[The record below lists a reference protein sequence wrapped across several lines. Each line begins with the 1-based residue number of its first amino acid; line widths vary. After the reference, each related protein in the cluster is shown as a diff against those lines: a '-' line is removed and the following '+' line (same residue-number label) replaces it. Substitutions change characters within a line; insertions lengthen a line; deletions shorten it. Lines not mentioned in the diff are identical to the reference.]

1 MIPRTVFQDE
11 HETFR
16 ATVANFL
23 EKEVAPHHRQWEND
37 GVVSRDVWRK
47 AGSAGLLNTAIPDE
61 MGGLGGNFLHAA
73 IVIEEMGKT
82 NASGP
87 NFPLH
92 SDIICPY
99 LQHYGSKEQQQT
111 WLPRMTAGEIIGAI
125 AMTEPG
131 AGSDLQGIQTTA
143 KRDGDDYVINGQK
156 VYISNGQLADL
167 IIVAC
172 KTDPSEGWRGISLI
186 LVEATREGFSRGK
199 NLEKIGMHAQD
210 TSELFFDNVRVPR
223 ENLLGPEEGK
233 GFIQLVSQLPQER
246 LIQAVRGA
254 AVVEG
259 AIKWTLDY
267 TRDRKA
273 FGKSILSFQNTQ
285 FKLAELQSH
294 AAMLRTFVDRCLELH
309 IDGKLTAEDAAMAK
323 MNATDLQCRTLD
335 ECLQLHGGAGY
346 MWEYPIAQAWADSR
360 MSRIAGG
367 SAEIMKQIIAK
378 DMMARNS

>member
-1 MIPRTVFQDE
+1 MIPRTVFSDE

-16 ATVANFL
+16 ATVKNFL
-23 EKEVAPHHRQWEND
+23 EREVNPFHRQWERD
-37 GVVSRDVWRK
+37 GVVPREIWTK
-47 AGSAGLLNTAIPDE
+47 AGEAGLLNTAIPDE
-61 MGGLGGNFLHAA
+61 IGGLGGTFLHAA
-73 IVIEEMGKT
+73 VVIEEMGKA

-99 LQHYGSKEQQQT
+99 LQHYGSPEQQK
-111 WLPRMTAGEIIGAI
+111 WLPKMTAGEVIGAI

-143 KRDGDDYVINGQK
+143 KKDGDDYIINGQK

-167 IIVAC
+167 IVVAC

-186 LVEATREGFSRGK
+186 LVEATREGFSRGR

-259 AIKWTLDY
+259 AIQWTLDY

-273 FGKSILSFQNTQ
+273 FGRTILSFQNTQ

-294 AAMLRTFVDRCLELH
+294 AAMLRTFIDRCLELH
-309 IDGKLTAEDAAMAK
+309 VEGQLSAEDAAMAK

-378 DMMARNS
+378 DMMARNA